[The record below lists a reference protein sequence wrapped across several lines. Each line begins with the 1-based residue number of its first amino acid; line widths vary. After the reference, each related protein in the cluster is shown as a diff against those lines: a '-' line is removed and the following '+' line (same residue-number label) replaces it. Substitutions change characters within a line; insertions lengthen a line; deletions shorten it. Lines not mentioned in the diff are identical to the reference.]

1 MFGMTKEPAHA
12 GVERISALLEDWM
25 PPSRGN
31 WEIILFVF
39 QWIYPT
45 VRDTHTYYPY
55 PSDSHRLLTLS
66 SRWHP
71 CSG

>member
-12 GVERISALLEDWM
+12 GVERISVPLEDWM

-45 VRDTHTYYPY
+45 VRHSY
-55 PSDSHRLLTLS
+55 LLT
-66 SRWHP
+66 P
-71 CSG
+71 I